1 MITDTVEDRVIAMRA
16 DISPFSGFK
25 SGALF
30 CHQGRLEGGSN
41 SYFRRSR
48 SIVSETASR
57 Y

>member
-16 DISPFSGFK
+16 ISPFSGFK
-25 SGALF
+25 SDALF